1 MPCSLVSME
10 QAAKKSVTNSQNHLL
25 MTRRA
30 TLGLCFGGWLPLP
43 LRNKA
48 ALAPAST
55 SSPFHLMDVKIAAVN
70 EERKAGNEVAVELM
84 TLPWLLLLLHLLL
97 AIADRTLVDCVRIS

>member
-30 TLGLCFGGWLPLP
+30 TLGLGFGGWLP